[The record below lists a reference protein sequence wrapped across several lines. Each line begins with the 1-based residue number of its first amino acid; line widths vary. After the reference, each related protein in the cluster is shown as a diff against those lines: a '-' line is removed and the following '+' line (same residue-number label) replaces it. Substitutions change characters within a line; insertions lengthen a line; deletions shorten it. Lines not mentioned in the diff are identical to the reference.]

1 MARMLAQATF
11 GSLLD
16 AFERPLDSIAF
27 ALWVLVF
34 PLYHQ
39 IYPRLPRWLPGRTM
53 AEQVDA
59 LRRSWI
65 ARILATGDI
74 ITAAHQTR
82 NLNMV
87 NTFLASSAVILIGFA
102 ANMVIGREVP
112 PTPPTAARVVLIII
126 LLAVAFAYFVNS
138 LRHLGHFTLT
148 IGADPALVDKL
159 HGSATDYFCN
169 MIARASLRYTQG
181 LRALYSVFPLF
192 LWLYNTWLFL
202 GVTVLWALWF
212 LAQDFPRLRRGGPR
226 PP

>member
-1 MARMLAQATF
+1 MLAQTVI
-11 GSLLD
+11 GSPLD
-16 AFERPLDSIAF
+16 AFTRPLDGVAF
-27 ALWVLVF
+27 ALWILVF

-53 AEQVDA
+53 AEQVDT

-65 ARILATGDI
+65 ARILASGDI
-74 ITAAHQTR
+74 VAAAHQTR

-102 ANMVIGREVP
+102 ANMVIGGDP
-112 PTPPTAARVVLIII
+112 PPPATYARVICIII
-126 LLAVAFAYFVNS
+126 LLAISFAYFVNS

-202 GVTVLWALWF
+202 GITVLWALWF
-212 LAQDFPRLRRGGPR
+212 LAQDFPRRRRGG
-226 PP
+226 

>member
-1 MARMLAQATF
+1 MGAPMLADGAF

-16 AFERPLDSIAF
+16 AFARPLDAVAF
-27 ALWVLVF
+27 ALWALVF
-34 PLYHQ
+34 PVYHAV
-39 IYPRLPRWLPGRTM
+39 YPRLPRWLPGRTM
-53 AEQVDA
+53 AERVDT

-65 ARILATGDI
+65 ARVLATGDI
-74 ITAAHQTR
+74 VTAAHQTR

-102 ANMVIGREVP
+102 ANMVLGGEP
-112 PTPPTAARVVLIII
+112 PPPARLARVVIVIIV
-126 LLAVAFAYFVNS
+126 LATAFAYFVNS

-169 MIARASLRYTQG
+169 LIARASLRYTQG

-192 LWLYNTWLFL
+192 LWLYNLWLFL
-202 GVTVLWALWF
+202 VVTALWAAWF
-212 LAQDFPRLRRGGPR
+212 LAQDFRKDNATIGVR
-226 PP
+226 

>member
-1 MARMLAQATF
+1 MGAPMLADGAF

-16 AFERPLDSIAF
+16 AFARPLDAVAF
-27 ALWVLVF
+27 ALWALVF
-34 PLYHQ
+34 PVYHAV
-39 IYPRLPRWLPGRTM
+39 YPRLPRWLPGRTM
-53 AEQVDA
+53 AERVDT

-65 ARILATGDI
+65 ARVLATGDI
-74 ITAAHQTR
+74 VTAAHQTR

-102 ANMVIGREVP
+102 ANIVVGREVP
-112 PTPPTAARVVLIII
+112 QTISARVLFIII

-159 HGSATDYFCN
+159 HGSATDYFCD

-181 LRALYSVFPLF
+181 VRALYGVFPLF
-192 LWLYNTWLFL
+192 LWLYSAWLFL

-212 LAQDFPRLRRGGPR
+212 LAQDFPRRRA
-226 PP
+226 

>member
-1 MARMLAQATF
+1 MPAETSL

-16 AFERPLDSIAF
+16 AFTRPLDAIAF
-27 ALWVLVF
+27 ALWTLVF
-34 PLYHQ
+34 PVYHQ
-39 IYPRLPRWLPGRTM
+39 LYPRLPRWLPGRTM
-53 AEQVDA
+53 AEQVDT

-65 ARILATGDI
+65 ARILATNDI
-74 ITAAHQTR
+74 VTAAHQTR

-87 NTFLASSAVILIGFA
+87 NTFLASSCVILIGFA
-102 ANMVIGREVP
+102 ANMVVGRDVP
-112 PTPPTAARVVLIII
+112 PPPPTYARVVLIII

-181 LRALYSVFPLF
+181 LRALYSIFPLF
-192 LWLYNTWLFL
+192 LWLYDPWLFL
-202 GVTVLWALWF
+202 AVTVLWACWF
-212 LAQDFPRLRRGGPR
+212 VAQDFPRRRT
-226 PP
+226 